1 MVELFSFGVDIT
13 LHCVVKPPPAVY
25 VHRSKRPRL
34 VTSNTADEWMD
45 PAPKRTQRL
54 GAPTKKSGDGHV
66 SKWDI
71 SWRYRYRTF
80 EKTHIMNYD
89 IKKKNM
95 GNCLPSI
102 VAGPYQGLLC
112 QCACRPTRKSKT
124 NCRRLRSWHRLGF
137 SKRSPLWSNYLKL
150 SFQNNHGHD
159 SLLIT
164 NLNSNVSYGLIP
176 GMLWWSTMSNVGDLI
191 SFGLAS

>member
-13 LHCVVKPPPAVY
+13 LHCVVKPPPAVC

-45 PAPKRTQRL
+45 PAQAHATSWGTNKEEWRWARL
-54 GAPTKKSGDGHV
+54 KMGHIL
-66 SKWDI
+66 KI
-71 SWRYRYRTF
+71 SLSHFWENTYY
-80 EKTHIMNYD
+80 ELWYN
-89 IKKKNM
+89 KKNM